1 MQNGFK
7 FVSRMKIT
15 DYMFPNITL
24 NVFWRWPCQVLIWT
38 FSWMSKIKVKARSVK
53 ISLVLIHCVLF
64 SMYNYYCNFFFR
76 CFVASLLRCFVA
88 SLLRCFVPSLLRSF
102 AASFIRCFVRS
113 FNSLVSQLTVKIF
126 TLYLNYS
133 LGDNNISSKM
143 RTRR

>member
-1 MQNGFK
+1 M
-7 FVSRMKIT
+7 
-15 DYMFPNITL
+15 P
-24 NVFWRWPCQVLIWT
+24 
-38 FSWMSKIKVKARSVK
+38 KIKVKARSVK

-64 SMYNYYCNFFFR
+64 SMYNYYCDSFFR
-76 CFVASLLRCFVA
+76 CFVASLLRCFVASLLRCFVPSLLRCFVA